1 MNLNQFTYTIDEF
14 DKENKTLRV
23 SFDDGSWALI
33 NLVNPLPSTEE
44 EIDNIVKQY
53 TATKETMEARS
64 SDSDLKFID
73 NMVGSSRTAERLSI
87 AIPSISETP
96 PQLNPNEVLL

>member
-1 MNLNQFTYTIDEF
+1 MSLNQFTYTINEF

-33 NLVNPLPSTEE
+33 NLVNPLPNTEE

-53 TATKETMEARS
+53 TATKEIMEARS
-64 SDSDLKFID
+64 NSSDLTFID
-73 NMVGSSRTAERLSI
+73 NLVGSSRTAERFSTTPKE
-87 AIPSISETP
+87 IPQSLP
-96 PQLNPNEVLL
+96 LNPGEVLL